1 MTDDPPSAVPPS
13 GATIRCNECLHVV
26 PALDYCVRCGD
37 PLAEEKRQRPGLAGR
52 RPNFAAQPDEHA
64 LGVHVLS
71 TLFPQLPR
79 ADMATFRTVLV
90 IGLIAIVG
98 LAALGFFP
106 LALIAAALLVPL
118 MMVLYVWD
126 VDVYE
131 DEPYRVMAFTAAWGV
146 VAGVIVG
153 IGIRLFLPVGAGV
166 LGTPSVTDILTR
178 SVLIPLV
185 GGAAMLAGPLV
196 LLPYRKFNDVLD
208 GATFGATAAVSFT
221 AALVLSQG
229 ADLFTGGL
237 RPPGDSLP
245 WIVRLLSLGVAAPLI
260 AAGVI
265 GATAGAYWLR
275 YRAPVRDRAKL
286 GLVGQPALATIVAF
300 TFLVL
305 SALGV
310 QLVSFVPALLWQAFL
325 AVLALIW
332 LRAVI
337 HLGLLQEA
345 AEIEIGPPIT
355 CPNCGRLTP
364 SHSFCGNCGA
374 ALRAMPK
381 AVAPRGAASPGSS
394 PVRPDQPA

>member
-1 MTDDPPSAVPPS
+1 VP
-13 GATIRCNECLHVV
+13 V
-26 PALDYCVRCGD
+26 LDYCVRCGD
-37 PLAEEKRQRPGLAGR
+37 PLDEEKRQHAALTGR

-90 IGLIAIVG
+90 IGVVTIVV

-131 DEPYRVMAFTAAWGV
+131 DEPYRVMAFTAAWGI
-146 VAGVIVG
+146 VAGIVVG
-153 IGIRLFLPVGAGV
+153 IGIRALLPVGVNV
-166 LGTPSVTDILTR
+166 LGTPSASDLLTR
-178 SVLIPLV
+178 SVLIPIV
-185 GGAAMLAGPLV
+185 SGIIMLAGPLV

-237 RPPGDSLP
+237 RPGGDSLP
-245 WIVRLLSLGVAAPLI
+245 WIVRLLSLGVATPLI

-265 GATAGAYWLR
+265 GATAGAFWLQ
-275 YRAPVRDRAKL
+275 YRAPLRDRARL
-286 GLVGQPALATIVAF
+286 GLIGQPIVAVILAF
-300 TFLVL
+300 AFLVA
-305 SALGV
+305 SALGG
-310 QLVSFVPALLWQAFL
+310 QLLPVLPGLLWQALL
-325 AVLALIW
+325 AVLALVW

-345 AEIEIGPPIT
+345 AEIEIGGPIT
-355 CPNCGRLTP
+355 CPYCGRPTP
-364 SHSFCGNCGA
+364 AHSFCGNCGA
-374 ALRAMPK
+374 SLRALPK
-381 AVAPRGAASPGSS
+381 SFAPPNAPPASA